1 MYEIGQNLAAVLIAT
16 LIVILMT
23 IYVWGM
29 NRL

>member
-1 MYEIGQNLAAVLIAT
+1 MYEIGKNLAAVLIAT